1 MTRRNKVLRVLGG
14 TVLMLAFVGV
24 VLAILVRQAGGW
36 GVPYFSFTSAHGS
49 ACKNTFTGYTC
60 SPLTLAD
67 VEFFADVDL
76 PADTT
81 VGPSTYRST
90 HDFALDARL
99 RVPAAGA
106 ATALKNLRS
115 AFGGCQKDAASP
127 LSPTGLRDLCVM
139 VNPEGAEADGELS
152 SRVYAV
158 GTGLAKNGSRVVAM
172 TIRSR

>member
-1 MTRRNKVLRVLGG
+1 MLGG
-14 TVLMLAFVGV
+14 TALMLAFVAV
-24 VLAILVRQAGGW
+24 VLAVLIRQAGGW

-49 ACKNTFTGYTC
+49 SCKNNFTGYIC

-67 VEFFADVDL
+67 VEFFADADL
-76 PADTT
+76 PADTA

-90 HDFALDARL
+90 HDFALEARL

-115 AFGGCQKDAASP
+115 AYGPCQKDANSP
-127 LSPTGLRDLCVM
+127 LSPAGLRDLCVM
-139 VNPEGAEADGELS
+139 VNPDGAEADGELS

-158 GTGLAKNGSRVVAM
+158 GTGLAKDGSRVVAM